1 MNLNISW
8 WGSIHQHWTDWETI
22 WENNSNYNSLKKIPR
37 PQKKKKGCERPLI
50 RKTIN
55 HWRKKS
61 KKTIEDYRRPSF
73 MLMDW

>member
-37 PQKKKKGCERPLI
+37 PQKKKKRMWKTSYKKNYKPL
-50 RKTIN
+50 
-55 HWRKKS
+55 KKEI
-61 KKTIEDYRRPSF
+61 KEDYRR
-73 MLMDW
+73 L